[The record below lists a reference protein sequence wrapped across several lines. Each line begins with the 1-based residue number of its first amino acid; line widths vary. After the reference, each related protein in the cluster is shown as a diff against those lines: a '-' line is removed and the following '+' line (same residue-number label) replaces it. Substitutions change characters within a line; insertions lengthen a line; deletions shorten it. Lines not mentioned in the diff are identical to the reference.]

1 MWMQLKSRTSLAS
14 VAAGL
19 KNALRSTTRRRNMR
33 TVNQFEAT
41 YRIPREFSRFRQAII
56 YAEDACAA
64 VRLAIVLGS
73 GAQLVGIRKVA

>member
-1 MWMQLKSRTSLAS
+1 VDAVKEPNIICQCGRWTQEC
-14 VAAGL
+14 
-19 KNALRSTTRRRNMR
+19 TTFDDEEEQHADR
-33 TVNQFEAT
+33 NQFEAT

-64 VRLAIVLGS
+64 VHLAIVLGS